1 MPGTSR
7 TGSAARREPASYRL
21 LLDQNFPKPPGFD
34 VSQVDATVEVVHLID
49 FDSTLS
55 KASTPDWFLYLRAA
69 EAKFDAMVTRDRNQ
83 LGLPEEMWVLTR
95 VRLTLI
101 TFRQPIEDPIV
112 EWGQLLAYLPAIRSR
127 NQERSSQI
135 LLLPRPELSS
145 RNLMR
150 PVDGLHQLAD
160 DRGIAAQEIRTE
172 AEANVLDYLDRR
184 GERTRFESLLR
195 ARRSGRGST

>member
-1 MPGTSR
+1 MPGISR

-34 VSQVDATVEVVHLID
+34 VSQVDATVEVVHLTD
-49 FDSTLS
+49 FDATLS
-55 KASTPDWFLYLRAA
+55 KAGTPDWFLYLRAA

-83 LGLPEEMWVLTR
+83 LGLPEEMWILTR
-95 VRLTLI
+95 IKLTLI
-101 TFRQPIEDPIV
+101 TFRRAIEDPIV
-112 EWGQLLAYLPAIRSR
+112 EWGQVLAYLPEIRRR

-145 RNLMR
+145 RNVVR
-150 PVDGLHQLAD
+150 PVEGLHQLAD
-160 DRGIAAQEIRTE
+160 DQGIAAQEIRRE

-184 GERTRFESLLR
+184 GEQERFEHLLKTP
-195 ARRSGRGST
+195 RRK

>member
-34 VSQVDATVEVVHLID
+34 ISLVDATVEVVHLVD
-49 FDSTLS
+49 FDSSLS
-55 KASTPDWFLYLRAA
+55 KAGTPDWFLYLRAA

-83 LGLPEEMWVLTR
+83 LGLPEEMWILTR
-95 VRLTLI
+95 IKLTLV
-101 TFRQPIEDPIV
+101 TFRQAIEDPIV
-112 EWGQLLAYLPAIRSR
+112 EWGQVLAYLPEIRRR

-145 RNLMR
+145 KSVVR
-150 PVDGLHQLAD
+150 PRDGLHQLAD
-160 DRGIAAQEIRTE
+160 DQGIAAQEIRHD
-172 AEANVLDYLDRR
+172 AEVNVLDYLDGR
-184 GERTRFESLLR
+184 GERARFERLLKLR
-195 ARRSGRGST
+195 TAT

>member
-7 TGSAARREPASYRL
+7 IGSAARREPASYRL

-34 VSQVDATVEVVHLID
+34 ISQVDATVEVVHLTD

-55 KASTPDWFLYLRAA
+55 KAGTPDWFLYLRAA

-83 LGLPEEMWVLTR
+83 LGLPEEMWILTR
-95 VRLTLI
+95 VKLTLV

-112 EWGQLLAYLPAIRSR
+112 EWGQVLAYLPEIRRR

-135 LLLPRPELSS
+135 LLLPRPELST
-145 RNLMR
+145 RNVVR
-150 PVDGLHQLAD
+150 PRDGLHQLAD
-160 DRGIAAQEIRTE
+160 DQGVAVQEIRHD
-172 AEANVLDYLDRR
+172 AEANVLDFLERR
-184 GERTRFESLLR
+184 GERARFERLLNLR
-195 ARRSGRGST
+195 KGK